1 MGAPVSSSHER
12 YVCRKVCQPMC
23 PSFPPPNV
31 PYEAANDRRSV
42 SDGQSDTRRQPQPRT
57 VGTPRDSTR
66 QDGCSPAGSVLTNAQ
81 VASFIFGTSEPQGS
95 DSGPALLRIRA
106 ILGWH
111 LWNVRFR
118 CTRSSDRCMS
128 FILLG
133 SLVYQIEAM
142 AKATDNP
149 RMGRPR
155 GFDTDAAL
163 DAAMRV
169 FWQKGYEGA
178 TLKNLTDAM
187 RINRSSMWAAFGN
200 KEELFKKAF
209 ERYVNTYQGFIREAF
224 EKPTVREV
232 IESSLRTTVDFLST
246 PGNPKGCLSLNAALA
261 VGDEA
266 ESVKQWLLQGKKHRE
281 LIARKRFEQG
291 KKSGELSPET
301 DSVALARYLG
311 TLLQGLC
318 IQGVGGATK
327 AELTKVVDI
336 ALRYMG
342 Y

>member
-1 MGAPVSSSHER
+1 MLRSLRLA
-12 YVCRKVCQPMC
+12 YVYR
-23 PSFPPPNV
+23 NL
-31 PYEAANDRRSV
+31 
-42 SDGQSDTRRQPQPRT
+42 T
-57 VGTPRDSTR
+57 VQIVALPCCAST
-66 QDGCSPAGSVLTNAQ
+66 QFLA
-81 VASFIFGTSEPQGS
+81 
-95 DSGPALLRIRA
+95 
-106 ILGWH
+106 WH
-111 LWNVRFR
+111 LWNVGFR
-118 CTRSSDRCMS
+118 CIRSSDRCIS

-318 IQGVGGATK
+318 IQAAGGATK